1 MSRSGPFLHS
11 AYIALSSSRY
21 SRYKLFSMKRVC
33 ALAAAIFG
41 LATAGH
47 GYVLTGKSWPNGSVL
62 VLQLGLGLAGR
73 TLQDG
78 NVSWDTAVLPV
89 AGMWNERIQRV
100 LVTNVVNPLAPASPS
115 DHLNSV
121 VFANSVFGQSFGS
134 NTLAV
139 TYYSS
144 SGSTMLES
152 DTLFNRAI
160 TFDSYRGPLQFI
172 PHGLAIPD
180 VRRVFLHELG
190 HTLGLGHPDTGGQ
203 QVVAVMNSV
212 VSNQEILS
220 TDDIA
225 GGQHLY
231 GAAVPTPTPTAT
243 ATPGPSGSHLANIS
257 TRMKVGSGQ
266 NVLIGG
272 LIIQGTQSKTLI
284 VRAMGPSL
292 AGAGIPNVLADPV
305 LELHDS
311 TGGIIASNNNWQDDE
326 HASQIQTMGFGPT
339 NSAESAILVTVSPG
353 NYTAVVSGWGGG
365 QGTGLVEVYEI
376 DAGSARMMNISTRGP
391 VGTGGEPMI
400 GGVIVQGGT
409 AKRIIVLALGP
420 SLSGGPAPIAGAL
433 EDPFLELR
441 DGSGNL
447 VASNDDWGNS
457 PQASEIAATIPP
469 SNARESAVIATL
481 GAGSYTAIVRG
492 VGDTTGIGLVEV
504 FDLDP

>member
-1 MSRSGPFLHS
+1 
-11 AYIALSSSRY
+11 
-21 SRYKLFSMKRVC
+21 
-33 ALAAAIFG
+33 
-41 LATAGH
+41 
-47 GYVLTGKSWPNGSVL
+47 
-62 VLQLGLGLAGR
+62 
-73 TLQDG
+73 
-78 NVSWDTAVLPV
+78 
-89 AGMWNERIQRV
+89 
-100 LVTNVVNPLAPASPS
+100 
-115 DHLNSV
+115 
-121 VFANSVFGQSFGS
+121 
-134 NTLAV
+134 
-139 TYYSS
+139 
-144 SGSTMLES
+144 MLES

-225 GGQHLY
+225 GGQYLY
-231 GAAVPTPTPTAT
+231 GAGLPTPTPTPTSTPTPT

-257 TRMKVGSGQ
+257 TRMKVGTGQ

-272 LIIQGTQSKTLI
+272 LIIQGSQSKTLI

-292 AGAGIPNVLADPV
+292 SGAGIPNVLADPV
-305 LELHDS
+305 LELHDA

-339 NSAESAILVTVSPG
+339 NPAESAILVTVSPG

-365 QGTGLVEVYEI
+365 QGTGLVEVYEM
-376 DAGSARMMNISTRGP
+376 DAGNARMMNISTRGP
-391 VGTGGEPMI
+391 VGSGGEPMI
-400 GGVIVQGGT
+400 GGVIVQGGS
-409 AKRIIVLALGP
+409 AKKIIVRALGP
-420 SLSGGPAPIAGAL
+420 SLAGGPAPITGAL

-447 VASNDDWGNS
+447 VASDDDWGNS
-457 PQASEIAATIPP
+457 PQASEIAVTIPP
-469 SNARESAVIATL
+469 SNARESAVITTL
-481 GAGSYTAIVRG
+481 GPGNYTAIVRG
-492 VGDTTGIGLVEV
+492 VDDTTGIALVEV